1 MHTKTTNLHTV
12 FLWNFLLLSGD
23 TQSSVTSTGG
33 LGVLTSDLQAPEMS
47 KTSVTSD
54 LLESFEIFSELSIQS
69 VGSQLRV
76 STILEILLSVQEPLG
91 DTVADGVS
99 DDFGNLGHFFF
110 RKITGSS
117 VDIELGLLADEE
129 GESSTDTLNAS
140 DGEGDLSF
148 TFDVGVE
155 DTENVFEFSSSFVN

>member
-1 MHTKTTNLHTV
+1 M
-12 FLWNFLLLSGD
+12 
-23 TQSSVTSTGG
+23 TSTSG

-54 LLESFEIFSELSIQS
+54 LLESFKIFSELSIQS
-69 VGSQLRV
+69 VGSQLGE

-99 DDFGNLGHFFF
+99 NDFLDLVHLFF
-110 RKITGSS
+110 RKVTGSS
-117 VDIELGLLADEE
+117 VGVELGLLADEE
-129 GESSTDTLNAS
+129 RESSTDTLDAS
-140 DGEGDLSF
+140 DGEGELSL

-155 DTENVFEFSSSFVN
+155 DTENVLEFSSLFVN